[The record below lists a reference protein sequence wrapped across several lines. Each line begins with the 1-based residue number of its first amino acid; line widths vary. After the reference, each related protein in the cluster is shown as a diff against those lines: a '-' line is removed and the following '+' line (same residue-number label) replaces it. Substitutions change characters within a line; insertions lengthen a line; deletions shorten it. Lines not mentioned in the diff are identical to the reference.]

1 MLEVHDLQAG
11 YGSGL
16 VLQSLRLSVKRG
28 EVVALMG
35 RNGMGKSTA
44 LKSIIGLLRA
54 RSGSISFNGRDI
66 TRLQAYERSQR
77 GIGYVPEGRRMFS
90 NLTVDEHLLAASRPG
105 AFSPLQ
111 IYRLLPQLRDRRS
124 QNATTLSGGE
134 QQMLAIGRA
143 LTTNPRL
150 LLLDEATEGLAP
162 LIRKEIWTVVSTL
175 KDMGLAV
182 LLVDKSVEELRYIA
196 DRFLV
201 MEKGRIAFEADRPQV
216 LLQPDKLDKYL
227 YV

>member
-16 VLQSLRLSVKRG
+16 VLQALRLSIKRG

-44 LKSIIGLLRA
+44 LKTLIGLLRA
-54 RSGSISFNGRDI
+54 KSGSIIFNGRDI
-66 TRLQAYERSQR
+66 TNLPPHEKSLR
-77 GIGYVPEGRRMFS
+77 GIGYVPEGRRMFPG
-90 NLTVDEHLLAASRPG
+90 LTVDEHLIAASRPG
-105 AFSPLQ
+105 AFSPMQ
-111 IYRLLPQLRDRRS
+111 IYRLFPQLRDRHMQS
-124 QNATTLSGGE
+124 AETLSGGE

-162 LIRKEIWTVVSTL
+162 LVRKEIWAVVATL
-175 KDMGLAV
+175 KDMGFAI

-201 MEKGRIAFEADRPQV
+201 MEKGRIAFETDRTQL
-216 LLQPDKLDKYL
+216 LLQPDRLDRYL
-227 YV
+227 YI

>member
-1 MLEVHDLQAG
+1 MLEVHDLRAG

-16 VLQSLRLSVKRG
+16 VLQGLRLSIRRG

-66 TRLQAYERSQR
+66 THMQAYERSQR

-90 NLTVDEHLLAASRPG
+90 NLTVDEHLVAASRPG

-124 QNATTLSGGE
+124 QNARTLSGGE

-216 LLQPDKLDKYL
+216 LLQPDRLDKYL
-227 YV
+227 YM